1 MQHTI
6 KALFSP
12 GDIVAVHCGT
22 FTHYAIVSD
31 QFGPDLKPMLISA
44 SNRTGTVREEIWSQ
58 VIRNEKVKHIH
69 KPNNIDVDTVLE
81 KARKQI
87 GYWSYNLL
95 HRNCE
100 HFVNWCTGLGL
111 NSRQVK
117 WGAALGISSALAIY
131 LYTKDNR
138 KLKASA
144 GLIVGTAAGVALSKN
159 SLT

>member
-1 MQHTI
+1 MNLG
-6 KALFSP
+6 KWPAFP
-12 GDIVAVHCGT
+12 GNINT
-22 FTHYAIVSD
+22 F
-31 QFGPDLKPMLISA
+31 LISA
-44 SNRTGTVREEIWSQ
+44 SNRTGTVREEVWSQ

-69 KPNNIDVDTVLE
+69 NPNNIDVDTVLE

-87 GYWSYNLL
+87 GHWSYNLL

-117 WGAALGISSALAIY
+117 WGEDLGISSALAIY
-131 LYTKDNR
+131 LCSKDNR
-138 KLKASA
+138 KLKAGA
-144 GLIVGTAAGVALSKN
+144 GFIAGTAAGVALSKN